1 MSFFRMKMI
10 IFFKRKVLMELKMK
24 SPKKCRDDSQNIDDM
39 FSEGHIDYTLLTESG
54 ISNQENKHL

>member
-1 MSFFRMKMI
+1 
-10 IFFKRKVLMELKMK
+10 MELKMK

>member
-1 MSFFRMKMI
+1 MKMI

-39 FSEGHIDYTLLTESG
+39 FLEGHIDYTSLIESG
-54 ISNQENKHL
+54 NSNQENKYYEI